1 MKKGFKAGETEYK
14 VHIDGFNL
22 LPYLMGEVEHSPR
35 RGFFYFNDDA
45 ELVAMR
51 FENWKI
57 VFAEQRCQG
66 TLRIWAEPFTTLRVP
81 SCSTCAPTP
90 MNTPTSHRI
99 PTTTGCCRR
108 LLRLLRDRNG
118 GEFLD
123 TFKEFPP
130 RHPPASFSIDQIVKK
145 LEDFLAGRNPRPRN
159 SRKELRMPD
168 SQAEHPRHLG

>member
-1 MKKGFKAGETEYK
+1 LKIGSAGDEREYK

-22 LPYLMGEVEHSPR
+22 MPYLMGEAEHSPR

-51 FENWKI
+51 SENWKI

-66 TLRIWAEPFTTLRVP
+66 TLRIWAEPFTPLRVP
-81 SCSTCAPTP
+81 KLF
-90 MNTPTSHRI
+90 N
-99 PTTTGCCRR
+99 
-108 LLRLLRDRNG
+108 LRTAATAMASA
-118 GEFLD
+118 FLD

-145 LEDFLAGRNPRPRN
+145 LEDFLAA
-159 SRKELRMPD
+159 D
-168 SQAEHPRHLG
+168 